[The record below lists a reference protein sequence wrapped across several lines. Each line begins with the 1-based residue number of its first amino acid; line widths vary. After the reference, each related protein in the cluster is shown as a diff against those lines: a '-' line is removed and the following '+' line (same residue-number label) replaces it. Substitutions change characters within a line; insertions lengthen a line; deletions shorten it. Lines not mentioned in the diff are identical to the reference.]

1 MKQHNLTFFIFP
13 WARQSLTK
21 KKVGDREACVFKM
34 TDIQLPLHQA
44 HQKGMNGNGNGKFLA
59 KNTLE
64 M

>member
-1 MKQHNLTFFIFP
+1 
-13 WARQSLTK
+13 
-21 KKVGDREACVFKM
+21 M
-34 TDIQLPLHQA
+34 TDIQLPLHQT